1 MIGIL
6 DYGAGNMHSVE
17 KAIKKLGYPYV
28 RIEDGTYTGEIEQL
42 ILPGVGH
49 AEQAMKQLEERGL
62 VSYIERKVEEGIPL
76 LGICLGM
83 QLLLETSEEGD
94 AQGLGLLKGN
104 VPYFA
109 DPDLKVPHMGWN
121 DVQDVKG
128 HFLLKDLPEQTDFY
142 FVHSYYAAPKDRDD
156 IIGLT
161 DYGTPFASAIGN
173 DYVMGVQ
180 FHPEKSGE
188 AGMKLLDN
196 FCRYAKKKVTTC

>member
-17 KAIKKLGYPYV
+17 KAIKKLGYPSI
-28 RIEDGTYTGEIEQL
+28 RIEDGTCTEEIDQL

-49 AEQAMKQLEERGL
+49 AEQAMIQLEERGL
-62 VSYIERKVEEGIPL
+62 IPYIQRKVEEGTPL

-83 QLLLETSEEGD
+83 QLLLEKSDEGNTR
-94 AQGLGLLKGN
+94 GLGLLKGT
-104 VPYFA
+104 VPYF
-109 DPDLKVPHMGWN
+109 DDTKLKVPHMGWN
-121 DVQDVKG
+121 EVKDAKQ
-128 HFLLKDLPEQTDFY
+128 HFLLKDLPEASDFY
-142 FVHSYYAAPKDRDD
+142 FVHSYFAAPTSSDD

-161 DYGTPFASAIGN
+161 DYGDEFASAIGN

-188 AGMKLLDN
+188 AGLKLLDN
-196 FCRYAKKKVTTC
+196 FCRYAKKKVTSC